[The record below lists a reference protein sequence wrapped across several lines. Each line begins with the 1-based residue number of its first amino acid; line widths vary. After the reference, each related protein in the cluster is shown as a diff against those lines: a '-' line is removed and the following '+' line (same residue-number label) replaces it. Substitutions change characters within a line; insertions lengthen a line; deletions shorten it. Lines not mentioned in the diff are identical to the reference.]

1 MLLTCAIECV
11 EGVVGS
17 WDGVAL
23 DGVIVSVG
31 AGAMATS
38 PSFWMW
44 AGVPTALG
52 LADADADADADAEAE
67 ALAECIG
74 LSMLVSSMVLWLEL
88 DPSDIKVFF
97 FEFVIPCLD
106 YEISA
111 CPFSWNQ

>member
-44 AGVPTALG
+44 AGVPAALG
-52 LADADADADADAEAE
+52 LADADADAEAD

-74 LSMLVSSMVLWLEL
+74 LSMLVSSMVL
-88 DPSDIKVFF
+88 
-97 FEFVIPCLD
+97 
-106 YEISA
+106 
-111 CPFSWNQ
+111 